1 MSLLTPD
8 HRHQG
13 GMPQSLCLIGRAQF
27 AGYRGMSGE
36 KWVVGLE
43 VKGGIVMAPSPQ
55 GIGNLLHQLMSSE
68 PSLSLHQR
76 QFSFLYPS
84 KDLFLSLISFL
95 WFFFFQSSFRLLV
108 AEAFT
113 GRGRMEALSFWPHTQ
128 SSSPP
133 SSPFPLSSFSCSH
146 IIADLSRVLTLS
158 WWTLFLPPPPN
169 QTPLFSLHCFLSPPF
184 LL

>member
-76 QFSFLYPS
+76 QFSFLYLS

-95 WFFFFQSSFRLLV
+95 WFFFFFSPLSVSWLLKLSL
-108 AEAFT
+108 AEAGWKHSHSDHT
-113 GRGRMEALSFWPHTQ
+113 LNPH
-128 SSSPP
+128 PP
-133 SSPFPLSSFSCSH
+133 LPLPFPSLHFL
-146 IIADLSRVLTLS
+146 ALTL
-158 WWTLFLPPPPN
+158 
-169 QTPLFSLHCFLSPPF
+169 
-184 LL
+184 LLISAEC